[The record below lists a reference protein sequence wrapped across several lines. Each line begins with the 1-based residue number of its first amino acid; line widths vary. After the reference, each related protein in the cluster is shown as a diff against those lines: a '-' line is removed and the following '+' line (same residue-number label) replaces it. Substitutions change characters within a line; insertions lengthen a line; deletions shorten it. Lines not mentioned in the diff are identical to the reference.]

1 MKQTNAISLVKARR
15 LNSRQIKF
23 LDREVAVKSGFE
35 FLGGNGNFKI
45 SWLAIIKTVSD
56 FGTTKKASMEKHAIT
71 QMFLSGEIP
80 VLLPNGR
87 NGVISNSVQR

>member
-1 MKQTNAISLVKARR
+1 MKQTNAILLVKAMR
-15 LNSRQIKF
+15 LNSRPIKF

-35 FLGGNGNFKI
+35 FLGRNESLKI
-45 SWLAIIKTVSD
+45 SWLSIIKIVSD

-71 QMFLSGEIP
+71 QMFLSGEIH